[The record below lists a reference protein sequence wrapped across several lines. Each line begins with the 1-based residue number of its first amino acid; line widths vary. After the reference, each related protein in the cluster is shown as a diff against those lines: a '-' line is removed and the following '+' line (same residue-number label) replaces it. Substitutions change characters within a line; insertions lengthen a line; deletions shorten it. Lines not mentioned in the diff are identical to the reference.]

1 MKILIIGE
9 NNFNSLERIYKKNF
23 IKLNCKIVNLI
34 SILNPKNFFLKKFLN
49 FYEKY
54 LFFIYCF
61 IQNYFLKKKL
71 TSDKISYDVIIVFN
85 GYFLYKKTIDLLK
98 KRSRISL
105 INIQT
110 DNIFEKKNILKKNL
124 IFFDKIY
131 VWSSQIK
138 KKINLYQNTKTNK
151 IFLLPFGFDQ
161 FLIKKNLK
169 IDKIDKILFYGSWD
183 KKREYLLN
191 HIDNKILNIYGNGWE
206 RADDAFKKKFIIKKE
221 LIGKNL
227 VKKISKYLLCINLFR
242 KQAKNSLNMRSF
254 EVIAYGGNLLSE
266 FSLEQKLY
274 FKKFK
279 GILYFKD
286 IKHVNKI
293 YIKALSNKKKLLR
306 DRKINFE
313 LIKTHS
319 YYHRAKYILENENI

>member
-1 MKILIIGE
+1 MNILIIGE
-9 NNFNSLERIYKKNF
+9 NNLNSLERIYQKNF
-23 IKLNCKIVNLI
+23 IKLNCRTVNLI
-34 SILNPKNFFLKKFLN
+34 SHLNPKNYLLKKFLN
-49 FYEKY
+49 FNEKY
-54 LFFIYCF
+54 FFLIYCF
-61 IQNYFLKKKL
+61 IQNNLIKKKL
-71 TSDKISYDVIIVFN
+71 ISDKNSYDIIIIFN
-85 GYFLYKKTIDLLK
+85 GYYLFKKTIDILK

-124 IFFDKIY
+124 LLFDKIY
-131 VWSSQIK
+131 VWSSQLK
-138 KKINLYQNTKTNK
+138 KKIKQYKNLKSNK

-161 FLIKKNLK
+161 FLIKKN
-169 IDKIDKILFYGSWD
+169 ITSNKIDKILFYGSWD
-183 KKREYLLN
+183 KKREYLLS

-206 RADDAFKKKFIIKKE
+206 RANEEFKKKFIIKKE
-221 LIGKNL
+221 LIGNNL
-227 VKKISKYLLCINLFR
+227 VKKISKSLLCINLFR

-266 FSLEQKLY
+266 YSLEQNLY

-279 GILYFKD
+279 GISYFKD
-286 IKHVNKI
+286 IKQVNKI
-293 YIKALSNKKKLLR
+293 YLKALLNKKKLIR
-306 DRKINFE
+306 ERKINFK